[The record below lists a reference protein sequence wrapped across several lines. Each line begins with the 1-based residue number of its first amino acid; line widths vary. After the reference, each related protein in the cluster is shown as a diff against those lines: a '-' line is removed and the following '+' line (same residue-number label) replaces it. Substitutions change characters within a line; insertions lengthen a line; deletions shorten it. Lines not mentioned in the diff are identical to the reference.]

1 MDTTGDCPGA
11 ICTTGG
17 CHGAIDTTAGCHG
30 GISHLDKDA
39 VGSNGGC
46 HLEDGTVCSTGCWH
60 GVAGLT
66 GCCHGIAGSTDSC
79 LHNDTVCSA
88 CDDGDATDSS
98 EFVKSTFFCG
108 ALGSGTYESKKE
120 R

>member
-30 GISHLDKDA
+30 GSSHLDEDA

-46 HLEDGTVCSTGCWH
+46 HLEDGTVCSNGCW
-60 GVAGLT
+60 
-66 GCCHGIAGSTDSC
+66 HGIAGSTDSC

-98 EFVKSTFFCG
+98 EFFCG
-108 ALGSGTYESKKE
+108 ALGSGAYESKKE